1 MNIGILVHSMTGHTL
16 SVAQR
21 IEKKLMD
28 KGHTCR
34 IERVSARDEESLSKG
49 QVMQPIQLISPPDPL
64 VYDALILG
72 APVWGFSLSKVMNA
86 YIDRLPKLSGKKAAC
101 FITQS
106 FAYPIFGG
114 NRSLRQMKADCQ
126 QKGASLYASGI
137 VNWSNSRR
145 EEQIENLVQSFAQ
158 IGS

>member
-21 IEKKLMD
+21 IEKKLME

-34 IERVSARDEESLSKG
+34 IERISARDEDVISKG

-72 APVWGFSLSKVMNA
+72 APVWGLSLSKVMNA
-86 YIDRLPKLSGKKAAC
+86 YLDRLPKLSGKKAAC

-106 FAYPIFGG
+106 FPHPIFGG

-126 QKGASLYASGI
+126 LKGASLYASGI

-145 EEQIENLVQSFAQ
+145 EVQIEKLVQSLSQ
-158 IGS
+158 IV

>member
-1 MNIGILVHSMTGHTL
+1 MNIGILVHSQTGHTL
-16 SVAQR
+16 SVAQK
-21 IEKKLMD
+21 IEKMLTE

-34 IERVSARDEESLSKG
+34 IEQVRARDEEAISRG
-49 QVMQPIQLISPPDPL
+49 QVMQPIQLINPPDPL
-64 VYDALILG
+64 AYDALIFG

-86 YIDRLPKLSGKKAAC
+86 YLERIPKLSGKKAAC

-106 FAYPIFGG
+106 FPHPIFGG
-114 NRSLRQMKADCQ
+114 NRSLKQMKSACQ

-145 EEQIENLVQSFAQ
+145 EDQIEDLVKSLSQ
-158 IGS
+158 IV